1 MNQQATIFE
10 RSATPVGRALPFGG
24 LTDAQLLQRF
34 LAERDEAVFEL
45 LVWRHGPMVMRVG
58 FRVLKDV
65 HRAEDVF
72 QAAFFTLANKA
83 RTIGKQEAV
92 SSWLYKVAYRLALRA
107 RAKHAK
113 LLFREGP
120 LLNGVVDKS
129 TGRLPGEQLDWR
141 ELGPV
146 VDAEL
151 QRLPEKL
158 RAPFVLCYL
167 QGKTNEEAAKELGC
181 PKGTVLSRLA
191 RARERLRIRLTRRG
205 LAFSVGVFA
214 LLFGP
219 NTWLNAAEAPELVE
233 GTVNI
238 AGALLKNKAAA
249 EVVPSGILDL
259 MKQTWIEKL
268 RAMGPNLFIILL
280 LLLIGGSGTC
290 AAAVLWADSSK
301 NSGCNH

>member
-1 MNQQATIFE
+1 
-10 RSATPVGRALPFGG
+10 

-45 LVWRHGPMVMRVG
+45 LVWRPGPLVMRVA
-58 FRVLKDV
+58 FRVLHDV

-72 QAAFFTLANKA
+72 QATFFTLTTKA
-83 RTIGKQEAV
+83 RAIGKQEAV

-107 RAKHAK
+107 RAKDAK
-113 LLFREGP
+113 RLLRESP
-120 LLNGVVDKS
+120 LLDGLADKS
-129 TGRLPGEQLDWR
+129 AGRLPGEQLAWQ
-141 ELGPV
+141 ELGPI
-146 VDAEL
+146 VDSEL

-158 RAPFVLCYL
+158 RAPFILCYV

-191 RARERLRIRLTRRG
+191 RARERLRNRLTRRG
-205 LAFSVGVFA
+205 LAYSVGIFA

-219 NTWLNAAEAPELVE
+219 NSWVNAAEAPHLIQR
-233 GTVNI
+233 TTKI
-238 AGALLKNKAAA
+238 AGALLKKKAAA
-249 EVVPSGILDL
+249 DVIPAGILKL
-259 MKQTWIEKL
+259 MKQTWTEKL

-280 LLLIGGSGTC
+280 LLLIGGSGAC

-301 NSGCNH
+301 SSGCNH